1 MVKITAVITCA
12 LVCLVVS
19 AQSQDSSVVIDGD
32 RKTLTEA
39 EATAHKA
46 IRDAASAVAVID
58 GISKASAEDAAEKA
72 LLGYLGRSHVTR
84 TETTWPMTPE
94 EAAKVQAENM
104 HNVALETYMAFD
116 EMAAMSGK
124 SSVEAGSIAG
134 KAAYDVAVA
143 VAIKTVKSSA
153 HAKTAAAQTIYDAVL
168 DALTEQRED
177 DQLHGKSGGSTLDE
191 MRIAAGKATYDAVST
206 TYIEDAKSPE
216 EASTVATKLTYDA
229 VLADAIREDESPKEA
244 KKIASEVTF
253 AIVSAVA
260 KMNGK
265 SAAEAAEFAG
275 IAVAVASGKSGSID
289 VEKTKKPSDG
299 GNRRLLARSA
309 IAGQSQGPSA
319 FDRPVTVLV

>member
-1 MVKITAVITCA
+1 MAVMVFA

-32 RKTLTEA
+32 RRTLTEA

-72 LLGYLGRSHVTR
+72 LLGYLGRSHATR
-84 TETTWPMTPE
+84 TGTTWPVTPE
-94 EAAKVQAENM
+94 ETAKVQAENM
-104 HNVALETYMAFD
+104 RNVAVETYMAFY
-116 EMAAMSGK
+116 ELAAMSGK

-143 VAIKTVKSSA
+143 VAIKTDKSSA
-153 HAKTAAAQTIYDAVL
+153 HAKTVAAQTIYDAVFE
-168 DALTEQRED
+168 ALLEQRED
-177 DQLHGKSGGSTLDE
+177 DKLHGKWGGSTVDE
-191 MRIAAGKATYDAVST
+191 MRIAAGKATYDAVSA
-206 TYIEDAKSPE
+206 TYIEDAKSPV
-216 EASTVATKLTYDA
+216 EASTIATKLTYDA
-229 VLADAIREDESPKEA
+229 VLTDAIREDESPKEA

-275 IAVAVASGKSGSID
+275 TAVAVASGKSGSTD
-289 VEKTKKPSDG
+289 VKTKKPSDG

-309 IAGQSQGPSA
+309 FTGQSQGASA
-319 FDRPVTVLV
+319 SDRVVFV